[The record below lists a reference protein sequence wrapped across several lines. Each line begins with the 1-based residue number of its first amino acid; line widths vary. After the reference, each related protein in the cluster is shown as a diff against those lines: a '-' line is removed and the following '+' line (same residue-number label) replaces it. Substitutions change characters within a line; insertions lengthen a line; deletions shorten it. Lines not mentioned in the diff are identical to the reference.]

1 MSSFYFLSLTHI
13 FFHKVLY
20 IYYENI
26 LRGGLMNNKI
36 YNTKEVIADRLDL
49 PRDILLDIPKIVITG
64 NNEINIENHKGIILF
79 EDNLVKINS
88 KIGSISILGKGF
100 EILFIGGSTLT
111 ISGVFKSVIYEG
123 NE

>member
-1 MSSFYFLSLTHI
+1 
-13 FFHKVLY
+13 
-20 IYYENI
+20 
-26 LRGGLMNNKI
+26 MNNKI

-49 PRDILLDIPKIVITG
+49 PRDILLDIPKIIITG

-79 EDNLVKINS
+79 EENLVKINS